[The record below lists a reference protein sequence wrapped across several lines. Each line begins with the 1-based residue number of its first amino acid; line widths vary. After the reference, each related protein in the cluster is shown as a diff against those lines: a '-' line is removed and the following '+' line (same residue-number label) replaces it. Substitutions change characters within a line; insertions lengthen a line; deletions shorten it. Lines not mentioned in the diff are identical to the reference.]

1 MGRLAVLFLSGI
13 VYYSKMIRE
22 DEKIQKVLARVGV
35 GSRRQIEGMIVAG
48 RITVNGKKAIIGDR
62 IQLTDQVCLDATMIS
77 IKPTAELDQILLYN
91 KPVGEI
97 CSTHDPQGRPTVF
110 TKLPK
115 LETGKRWVMIG
126 RLDIN
131 SQGLLLFTTCG
142 SYANAMMH
150 PKEKIPRVYKV
161 RAIGKWTKQIQQ
173 ALTDGVELTDGISA
187 FDSIK
192 LNRTLGQNSWYDI
205 RISSGK
211 NRIIRR
217 LMESQNLTVNRL
229 IRISYGPYT
238 LPKTLMVGTY
248 KCKNLSMP

>member
-1 MGRLAVLFLSGI
+1 
-13 VYYSKMIRE
+13 MIRE
-22 DEKIQKVLARVGV
+22 DEKIQKVLARIGV
-35 GSRRQIEGMIVAG
+35 GSRRQIEGMIAAG
-48 RITVNGKKAIIGDR
+48 RITVNGEKAIIGDR
-62 IQLTDQVCLDATMIS
+62 IRLTDQVCLDSSPLS
-77 IKPTAELDQILLYN
+77 IEPTNEPEQILLYN

-110 TKLPK
+110 SQLPTLK
-115 LETGKRWVMIG
+115 PGKRWVMIG

-142 SYANAMMH
+142 TYANAMMH

-161 RAIGKWTKQIQQ
+161 RAVGRWTKQIQQ
-173 ALTDGVELTDGISA
+173 ALTQGVDLEDGKAS

-192 LNRTLGQNSWYDI
+192 LSRTLGQNSWYDI

-217 LMESQNLTVNRL
+217 LMASQHLSVNRL

-238 LPKTLMVGTY
+238 LPKTLVVGRY
-248 KCKNLSMP
+248 QCKILRDTP

>member
-1 MGRLAVLFLSGI
+1 MI
-13 VYYSKMIRE
+13 NIMIRE
-22 DEKIQKVLARVGV
+22 DEKIQKVLARVGT
-35 GSRRQIEGMIVAG
+35 GSRRQIEGMIAAG

-62 IQLTDQVCLDATMIS
+62 IQLTDQVCLDGVSVS
-77 IKPTAELDQILLYN
+77 IQPTADPEQILLYN
-91 KPVGEI
+91 KPIGEI
-97 CSTHDPQGRPTVF
+97 CSTQDPQGRPTVF
-110 TKLPK
+110 SNLPK
-115 LETGKRWVMIG
+115 LKPGKRWVMIG

-142 SYANAMMH
+142 TYANAMMH

-161 RAIGKWTKQIQQ
+161 RAMGKWTKQVQQ
-173 ALTDGVELTDGISA
+173 VLATGVELEDGTAS

-192 LNRTLGQNSWYDI
+192 LARTLGQNSWYDI

-229 IRISYGPYT
+229 IRISYGPYS
-238 LPKTLMVGTY
+238 LPKTLVVGAY
-248 KCKNLSMP
+248 QCKILRDT

>member
-1 MGRLAVLFLSGI
+1 
-13 VYYSKMIRE
+13 MIRE
-22 DEKIQKVLARVGV
+22 DEKIQKVLARVGT
-35 GSRRQIEGMIVAG
+35 GSRRQIEGMIAAG

-62 IQLTDQVCLDATMIS
+62 IQLTDQVCLDGTSIS
-77 IKPTAELDQILLYN
+77 IQPTSAPEQILLYN
-91 KPVGEI
+91 KPIGEI
-97 CSTHDPQGRPTVF
+97 CSTQDPQGRPTVF
-110 TKLPK
+110 SNLPK
-115 LETGKRWVMIG
+115 LKPGKRWVMIG

-142 SYANAMMH
+142 TYANAMMH

-161 RAIGKWTKQIQQ
+161 RAMGKWTKQVQQ
-173 ALTDGVELTDGISA
+173 VLATGVELEDGTAS

-192 LNRTLGQNSWYDI
+192 LARTLGQNSWYDI

-229 IRISYGPYT
+229 IRISYGPYS
-238 LPKTLMVGTY
+238 LPKTLVVGAY
-248 KCKNLSMP
+248 QCKILRDT